1 MPQIASA
8 YPILPGKTEA
18 WKQFTQEMSGP
29 RKNEHAAS
37 RKRFGIQQ
45 ETAFLQQT
53 PMGDMAILITDADK
67 DEGELFQ
74 ALAMSNDPF
83 DVWFR
88 EQIKELHG
96 LDVTQPP
103 PGPPPE
109 MHFDYRAS

>member
-1 MPQIASA
+1 MPQIASVF
-8 YPILPGKTEA
+8 PILPGKTEA

-29 RKNEHAAS
+29 RKSEHAAS
-37 RKRFGIQQ
+37 RKRHGIKQ

-53 PMGDMAILITDADK
+53 PMGDMAIIVTDADK
-67 DEGELFQ
+67 DVGQLFQ
-74 ALAMSNDPF
+74 ALAMSNEPF

-88 EQIKELHG
+88 EQLKELHG

-109 MHFDYRAS
+109 KHFDYRAS